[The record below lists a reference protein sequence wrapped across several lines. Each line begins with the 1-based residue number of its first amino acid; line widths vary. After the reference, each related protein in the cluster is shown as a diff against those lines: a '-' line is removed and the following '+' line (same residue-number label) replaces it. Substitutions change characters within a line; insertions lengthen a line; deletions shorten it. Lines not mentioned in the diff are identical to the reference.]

1 MSNLPK
7 YLVSSLIGYL
17 NVKSSKFYGDLNQSI
32 EEIVVP
38 KILKV
43 IVEGN

>member
-43 IVEGN
+43 IEEGN